1 MKGTDITHN
10 YSVGG
15 ASLNATPVAG
25 YSVLD
30 NSYKSDLSVG
40 FVGDG
45 LHRVGKFER
54 SSFSTSQT
62 GTVSYS
68 GGEVLS
74 VRTSK
79 AAFHSSSAG
88 GGGRSSSGS
97 GSFVTMHGTVLEQVD
112 FKPITFAGINFPTDD
127 GEDYI
132 PPTGELDPEFASP
145 VGDVLLPL
153 LLMAAAYAVV
163 RWFKNWKR
171 KRTGKRLFCIK

>member
-1 MKGTDITHN
+1 MLEKEAFHTVSFGGT
-10 YSVGG
+10 SMGVSRG
-15 ASLNATPVAG
+15 G
-25 YSVLD
+25 YSIED
-30 NSYKSDLSVG
+30 NSFKSDLSVG

-97 GSFVTMHGTVLEQVD
+97 GSFVTMHATVLEQVD
-112 FKPITFAGINFPTDD
+112 FKPITFAGIDFPKDD
-127 GEDYI
+127 GDDYV

-145 VGDVLLPL
+145 VGDVLLPM
-153 LLMAAAYAVV
+153 LLMACVYAIV
-163 RWFKNWKR
+163 REQWH
-171 KRTGKRLFCIK
+171 IHMPSIA

>member
-1 MKGTDITHN
+1 MQGTDIMYN

-15 ASLNATPVAG
+15 ASWGAASTSG
-25 YSVLD
+25 YSILD
-30 NSYKSDLSVG
+30 NSFRSDLSVG

-54 SSFSTSQT
+54 PSFSTSQT

-112 FKPITFAGINFPTDD
+112 FKPITFAGIDFPTDD

-145 VGDVLLPL
+145 VGDVLLPM
-153 LLMAAAYAVV
+153 LLMACVYAIV
-163 RWFKNWKR
+163 RFFKNR
-171 KRTGKRLFCIK
+171 KLQKSINNQ